1 MNNLKRKDIEINLH
15 QRNFNLICD
24 KYNLKDKEVTVYTN
38 TKDDLLF
45 LSNPYKYSMTSFL
58 MSDTGGV
65 YYQVDMEVLPNL
77 KSCLNDGVLS
87 DRIKNKGVLKYIT
100 EDSNPIILYYEYK
113 KE

>member
-1 MNNLKRKDIEINLH
+1 MA
-15 QRNFNLICD
+15 
-24 KYNLKDKEVTVYTN
+24 KYNLKNNEVAVYSN

-65 YYQVDMEVLPNL
+65 YYQVDTEVLSNL

-87 DRIKNKGVLKYIT
+87 DRIKNKDVLKSIT